1 MKDFSERQGS
11 SKVVIKTP
19 IGKATH
25 STAFSLRLEKVQR
38 RHWILE
44 MKEPPEPEH
53 TPRRMPTLPPRPPV
67 HNKYISAQDTSAL
80 GSDRCSADCNGND
93 LT

>member
-19 IGKATH
+19 IGKARH
-25 STAFSLRLEKVQR
+25 STAFSLPLEKVQR

-67 HNKYISAQDTSAL
+67 HGTSAL
-80 GSDRCSADCNGND
+80 RTLRPWVQIGAQQ
-93 LT
+93 TVMEMI